1 MVSNVELKKR
11 IKYNKN
17 KKKKK
22 KKTKISIDRDN
33 GVYVAVILLVLIGLL
48 LVFTSSSYYALYE
61 QGDLYFF
68 IKKQAMWAIIGLGFM
83 SLFARVDYHFLRK
96 FTWPLAGGT
105 LGLLVL
111 VLAIG
116 KEING
121 AKRWIE
127 VGGLSIQPSEIAK
140 YAVVFILA
148 HVIVKMGKEIK
159 TIKNGIFLPLS
170 IGAIFAVLVLAE
182 KNLSITV
189 VIAMVT
195 YFMIMVAGANIRV
208 LLGLIPVGFLGGLVL
223 IIIEPYRLERLTT
236 YLNPWADQSDS
247 GYQLV
252 HSLMAIGSGGVT
264 GQGLGNSMQKALYM
278 PEPHNDFIFAILAE
292 EFGLLG
298 CIFVIG
304 LFVFLIIS
312 AIKVA
317 MQAKDIYGRLLAV
330 GITLVIAIQAIIN
343 ISVVTGSIP
352 VTGVP
357 LPFISTGGT
366 SLLINLVAMGV
377 LLNIA
382 KQGKKNRIDG
392 EDNSRVIR

>member
-1 MVSNVELKKR
+1 MSSIDLQKR
-11 IKYNKN
+11 IKYNKSRKI
-17 KKKKK
+17 KKKKR
-22 KKTKISIDRDN
+22 KKTKITIDRDN
-33 GVYVAVILLVLIGLL
+33 GVYVAVILLVMIGLL

-61 QGDLYFF
+61 QGNLYFF
-68 IKKQAMWAIIGLGFM
+68 IKKQAIWAGIGLCFM
-83 SLFARVDYHFLRK
+83 SFFARVDYHFLRK
-96 FTWPLAGGT
+96 LTWPLAIGT
-105 LGLLVL
+105 FGLLVL

-148 HVIVKMGKEIK
+148 HVIVKMGREIK
-159 TIKNGIFLPLS
+159 TIGKGIFMPLA
-170 IGAIFAVLVLAE
+170 IGASFAVLVLLE

-189 VIAMVT
+189 VIALVT
-195 YFMIMVAGANIRV
+195 YFMIMVGGANLRV
-208 LLGLIPVGFLGGLVL
+208 LIGLIPVGLAAGFGL
-223 IIIEPYRLERLTT
+223 IIIEPYRLARLTT
-236 YLNPWADQSDS
+236 FLNPWADQSDS

-252 HSLMAIGSGGVT
+252 HSLMAIGSGGVI

-312 AIKVA
+312 SIKVA
-317 MQAKDIYGRLLAV
+317 MQAKDVYGRLLAT

-382 KQGKKNRIDG
+382 KQGKKKNEEKID
-392 EDNSRVIR
+392 SII

>member
-1 MVSNVELKKR
+1 MSNVELKKR

-159 TIKNGIFLPLS
+159 TIKNGIVMPLA
-170 IGAIFAVLVLAE
+170 IGASFAVLV
-182 KNLSITV
+182 
-189 VIAMVT
+189 
-195 YFMIMVAGANIRV
+195 
-208 LLGLIPVGFLGGLVL
+208 
-223 IIIEPYRLERLTT
+223 
-236 YLNPWADQSDS
+236 
-247 GYQLV
+247 
-252 HSLMAIGSGGVT
+252 
-264 GQGLGNSMQKALYM
+264 
-278 PEPHNDFIFAILAE
+278 
-292 EFGLLG
+292 
-298 CIFVIG
+298 
-304 LFVFLIIS
+304 
-312 AIKVA
+312 
-317 MQAKDIYGRLLAV
+317 
-330 GITLVIAIQAIIN
+330 
-343 ISVVTGSIP
+343 
-352 VTGVP
+352 
-357 LPFISTGGT
+357 
-366 SLLINLVAMGV
+366 
-377 LLNIA
+377 
-382 KQGKKNRIDG
+382 
-392 EDNSRVIR
+392 

>member
-1 MVSNVELKKR
+1 MKNVNLQKK
-11 IKYNKN
+11 IKYNKS
-17 KKKKK
+17 KKKRKKRK

-33 GVYVAVILLVLIGLL
+33 GVYIAVILLVLIGLL

-68 IKKQAMWAIIGLGFM
+68 IRKQAMWAAIGLVFM
-83 SLFARVDYHFLRK
+83 SIFARVDYHFLRK
-96 FTWPLAGGT
+96 FTWFLAGIT
-105 LGLLVL
+105 LALLVL
-111 VLAIG
+111 VLIIG

-121 AKRWIE
+121 AKRWID
-127 VGGLSIQPSEIAK
+127 VAGLSIQPSEIAK

-159 TIKNGIFLPLS
+159 TIGKGIILPLGIGGIF
-170 IGAIFAVLVLAE
+170 AALVLLE

-195 YFMIMVAGANIRV
+195 YFMIMVSGANIRV
-208 LLGLIPVGFLGGLVL
+208 LLGLIPIGFLGGIGL

-236 YLNPWADQSDS
+236 FLNPWADQSDA

-304 LFVFLIIS
+304 LFIFFIIS

-317 MQAKDIYGRLLAV
+317 MKAKDIYGRLLAI

-343 ISVVTGSIP
+343 IAVVTGSMP

-382 KQGKKNRIDG
+382 KQGRKNKDIQ
-392 EDNSRVIR
+392 

>member
-1 MVSNVELKKR
+1 MSSIDLQKR
-11 IKYNKN
+11 IKYNKSRKI
-17 KKKKK
+17 KKKKR
-22 KKTKISIDRDN
+22 KKTKITIDRDN
-33 GVYVAVILLVLIGLL
+33 GVYVAVILLVMIGLL

-61 QGDLYFF
+61 QGNLYFF
-68 IKKQAMWAIIGLGFM
+68 IKKQAIWAGIGLCFM
-83 SLFARVDYHFLRK
+83 SFFARVDYHFLRK
-96 FTWPLAGGT
+96 LTWPLAIGT
-105 LGLLVL
+105 FGLLVL

-148 HVIVKMGKEIK
+148 HVIVKMGREIK
-159 TIKNGIFLPLS
+159 TIGKGIFMPLA
-170 IGAIFAVLVLAE
+170 IGASFAVLVLLE

-189 VIAMVT
+189 VIALVT
-195 YFMIMVAGANIRV
+195 YLMIMVGGANLRI
-208 LLGLIPVGFLGGLVL
+208 LIGLIPVGLAAGFGL
-223 IIIEPYRLERLTT
+223 IIIEPYRLARLTT
-236 YLNPWADQSDS
+236 FLNPWADQSDS

-252 HSLMAIGSGGVT
+252 HSLMAIGSGGVV

-312 AIKVA
+312 SIKVA
-317 MQAKDIYGRLLAV
+317 MQAKDVYGRLLAT

-382 KQGKKNRIDG
+382 KQGKKKKEEEID
-392 EDNSRVIR
+392 NII

>member
-1 MVSNVELKKR
+1 
-11 IKYNKN
+11 
-17 KKKKK
+17 
-22 KKTKISIDRDN
+22 
-33 GVYVAVILLVLIGLL
+33 
-48 LVFTSSSYYALYE
+48 
-61 QGDLYFF
+61 
-68 IKKQAMWAIIGLGFM
+68 
-83 SLFARVDYHFLRK
+83 
-96 FTWPLAGGT
+96 
-105 LGLLVL
+105 
-111 VLAIG
+111 
-116 KEING
+116 
-121 AKRWIE
+121 
-127 VGGLSIQPSEIAK
+127 
-140 YAVVFILA
+140 
-148 HVIVKMGKEIK
+148 MGKEIK
-159 TIKNGIFLPLS
+159 TISKGIVLPLA
-170 IGAIFAVLVLAE
+170 IGAAFAVLVLAE

-189 VIAMVT
+189 VIALVT
-195 YFMIMVAGANIRV
+195 YFMIMVGGANIRV
-208 LLGLIPVGFLGGLVL
+208 LIGLIPVGFLAGLGL
-223 IIIEPYRLERLTT
+223 IVIEPYRLERLTT

-304 LFVFLIIS
+304 LFIFFIIS

-317 MQAKDIYGRLLAV
+317 MRAKDIYGRLLAI

-343 ISVVTGSIP
+343 IAVVTGSIP

-382 KQGKKNRIDG
+382 KQGKKSKVDA
-392 EDNSRVIR
+392 EDKIRTIK

>member
-1 MVSNVELKKR
+1 MSSIDLQKR

-17 KKKKK
+17 RKRKK
-22 KKTKISIDRDN
+22 KKTKKTQLTIDRDN
-33 GVYVAVILLVLIGLL
+33 GVYVAVILLVMIGLL

-61 QGDLYFF
+61 QGNLYFF
-68 IKKQAMWAIIGLGFM
+68 IKKQAIWAGIGLCFM
-83 SLFARVDYHFLRK
+83 SFFARVDYHFLRK
-96 FTWPLAGGT
+96 LTWPLAIGT
-105 LGLLVL
+105 FGLLVL

-148 HVIVKMGKEIK
+148 HVIVKMGREIK
-159 TIKNGIFLPLS
+159 TIGKGIFMPLA
-170 IGAIFAVLVLAE
+170 IGASFAVLVLLE

-189 VIAMVT
+189 VIALVT
-195 YFMIMVAGANIRV
+195 YFMIMVGGANLRV
-208 LLGLIPVGFLGGLVL
+208 LIGLIPVGVAAGFGL
-223 IIIEPYRLERLTT
+223 IIIEPYRLARLTT
-236 YLNPWADQSDS
+236 FLNPWADQSDS

-252 HSLMAIGSGGVT
+252 HSLMAIGSGGVI

-312 AIKVA
+312 SIKVA
-317 MQAKDIYGRLLAV
+317 MQAKDVYGRLLAT

-382 KQGKKNRIDG
+382 KQGKKKNEEKID
-392 EDNSRVIR
+392 SII

>member
-1 MVSNVELKKR
+1 MSTIDLQKR
-11 IKYNKN
+11 IKYNKS

-22 KKTKISIDRDN
+22 KKTKITIDRDN

-68 IKKQAMWAIIGLGFM
+68 IKKQAIWAVIGLGFM
-83 SLFARVDYHFLRK
+83 SFFARVDYHFLRK
-96 FTWPLAGGT
+96 LTWPLAIGT

-121 AKRWIE
+121 AKRWLE

-140 YAVVFILA
+140 YAVLFVLA

-159 TIKNGIFLPLS
+159 TISKGIVLPLA
-170 IGAIFAVLVLAE
+170 IGAAFAVLVLAE

-189 VIAMVT
+189 VITLVT
-195 YFMIMVAGANIRV
+195 YFMIMVGGANIRV
-208 LLGLIPVGFLGGLVL
+208 LIGLIPVGFLAGLGL
-223 IIIEPYRLERLTT
+223 IVIEPYRLERLTT

-304 LFVFLIIS
+304 LFIFFIIS

-317 MQAKDIYGRLLAV
+317 MRAKDIYGRLLAI

-343 ISVVTGSIP
+343 IAVVTGSIP

-382 KQGKKNRIDG
+382 KQGKKSKVDA
-392 EDNSRVIR
+392 EDKIRTIK

>member
-1 MVSNVELKKR
+1 MNNVNFKKR
-11 IKYNKN
+11 SKHNNKN
-17 KKKKK
+17 KK

-68 IKKQAMWAIIGLGFM
+68 IKKQAMWAVVGLCFM
-83 SLFARVDYHFLRK
+83 NIFAKIDYHFLRRL
-96 FTWPLAGGT
+96 TWWLAGGT
-105 LGLLVL
+105 LLLLVL
-111 VLAIG
+111 VLIIG

-121 AKRWIE
+121 AKRWLE

-159 TIKNGIFLPLS
+159 TIKKGIFLPLI
-170 IGAIFAVLVLAE
+170 IGAIFAGLVLAE
-182 KNLSITV
+182 KNLSITA

-195 YFMIMVAGANIRV
+195 YFMIMVGGANIRV
-208 LLGLIPVGFLGGLVL
+208 LIGLIPVGIVGGLGL
-223 IIIEPYRLERLTT
+223 IVIEPYRLARLTT
-236 YLNPWADQSDS
+236 YLNPWADQSDA

-264 GQGLGNSMQKALYM
+264 GRGLGNSMQKALYM

-292 EFGLLG
+292 EFGLVG

-304 LFVFLIIS
+304 IFVFLIIS

-317 MQAKDIYGRLLAV
+317 MRAKDIYGRLLAI

-343 ISVVTGSIP
+343 IAVVTGSIP

-382 KQGKKNRIDG
+382 KQGKKNKM
-392 EDNSRVIR
+392 DNEEKIKITR

>member
-1 MVSNVELKKR
+1 MSSIDLQKR
-11 IKYNKN
+11 IKYS

-22 KKTKISIDRDN
+22 RKTKISIDRDN
-33 GVYVAVILLVLIGLL
+33 GVYISVILLVLIGLL

-68 IKKQAMWAIIGLGFM
+68 IQKQAMWAAVGLCCM
-83 SLFARVDYHFLRK
+83 SLFARINYHFLRK
-96 FTWPLAGGT
+96 FTWLLGGGT
-105 LGLLVL
+105 LGLLGL
-111 VLAIG
+111 VLIVG

-148 HVIVKMGKEIK
+148 HVIVKMGKDIK
-159 TIKNGIFLPLS
+159 TIGKGIFMPLA
-170 IGAIFAVLVLAE
+170 IGATFAVLVLLE

-189 VIAMVT
+189 VIALVT
-195 YFMIMVAGANIRV
+195 YLMIMVGGGNIRV
-208 LLGLIPVGFLGGLVL
+208 LLGLIPVGIAGGLGL

-236 YLNPWADQSDS
+236 FLNPWADQSDS

-304 LFVFLIIS
+304 VFVFFIIS
-312 AIKVA
+312 AMKVA
-317 MQAKDIYGRLLAV
+317 MRAKDNYGRLLAT

-343 ISVVTGSIP
+343 IAVVTGSMP

-377 LLNIA
+377 LLNIS
-382 KQGKKNRIDG
+382 KQGKKSQTLE
-392 EDNSRVIR
+392 EDKVN

>member
-1 MVSNVELKKR
+1 MSNIDLQKR
-11 IKYNKN
+11 IKYNKS

-22 KKTKISIDRDN
+22 KKTKITIDRDN

-68 IKKQAMWAIIGLGFM
+68 IKKQAIWAVIGLGFM
-83 SLFARVDYHFLRK
+83 SFFARVDYHFLRK
-96 FTWPLAGGT
+96 LTWPLAIGT

-121 AKRWIE
+121 AKRWLE
-127 VGGLSIQPSEIAK
+127 FGGLSIQPSEIAK
-140 YAVVFILA
+140 YAVVFVLA

-159 TIKNGIFLPLS
+159 TISKGIVLPLA
-170 IGAIFAVLVLAE
+170 IGAAFAVLVLAE

-189 VIAMVT
+189 VITLVT
-195 YFMIMVAGANIRV
+195 YFMIMVGGANIRV
-208 LLGLIPVGFLGGLVL
+208 LIGLIPVGFLAGLGL
-223 IIIEPYRLERLTT
+223 IVIEPYRLERLTT

-304 LFVFLIIS
+304 LFIFFIIS

-317 MQAKDIYGRLLAV
+317 MRAKDIYGRLLAI

-343 ISVVTGSIP
+343 IAVVTGSIP

-382 KQGKKNRIDG
+382 KQGKKSKVDA
-392 EDNSRVIR
+392 EDKIRTIK

>member
-1 MVSNVELKKR
+1 MSSIDLQKR
-11 IKYNKN
+11 IKYNKSRKI
-17 KKKKK
+17 KKKKR
-22 KKTKISIDRDN
+22 KKTKITIDRDN
-33 GVYVAVILLVLIGLL
+33 GVYVAVILLVMIGLL

-68 IKKQAMWAIIGLGFM
+68 IKKQAIWAGIGLCFM
-83 SLFARVDYHFLRK
+83 SFFARVDYHFLRK
-96 FTWPLAGGT
+96 LTWPLAIGT
-105 LGLLVL
+105 FGLLVL

-148 HVIVKMGKEIK
+148 HVIVKMGREIK
-159 TIKNGIFLPLS
+159 TIGKGIFMPLA
-170 IGAIFAVLVLAE
+170 IGASFAVLVLLE

-189 VIAMVT
+189 VIALVT
-195 YFMIMVAGANIRV
+195 YFMIMVGGANLRV
-208 LLGLIPVGFLGGLVL
+208 LIGLIPVGVAAGFGL
-223 IIIEPYRLERLTT
+223 IIIEPYRLARLTT
-236 YLNPWADQSDS
+236 FLNPWADQSDS

-252 HSLMAIGSGGVT
+252 HSLMAIGSGGVI

-312 AIKVA
+312 SIKVA
-317 MQAKDIYGRLLAV
+317 MQAKDVYGRLLAT

-382 KQGKKNRIDG
+382 KQGKKKKEEEID
-392 EDNSRVIR
+392 NII

>member
-1 MVSNVELKKR
+1 MSTIDLQKR
-11 IKYNKN
+11 IKYNKS

-22 KKTKISIDRDN
+22 KKTKITIDRDN

-68 IKKQAMWAIIGLGFM
+68 IKKQAIWAVIGLGFM
-83 SLFARVDYHFLRK
+83 SFFARVDYNFLRK
-96 FTWPLAGGT
+96 LTWPLAIGT

-121 AKRWIE
+121 AKRWLE
-127 VGGLSIQPSEIAK
+127 FGGLSIQPSEIAK
-140 YAVVFILA
+140 YAVVFVLA

-159 TIKNGIFLPLS
+159 TISKGIVLPLA
-170 IGAIFAVLVLAE
+170 IGAAFAVLVLAE

-189 VIAMVT
+189 VITLVT
-195 YFMIMVAGANIRV
+195 YFMIMVGGANIRV
-208 LLGLIPVGFLGGLVL
+208 LIGLIPVGFLAGLGL
-223 IIIEPYRLERLTT
+223 IVIEPYRLERLTT

-304 LFVFLIIS
+304 LFIFFIIS

-317 MQAKDIYGRLLAV
+317 MRAKDIYGRLLAI

-343 ISVVTGSIP
+343 IAVVTGSIP

-382 KQGKKNRIDG
+382 KQGKKSKVDA
-392 EDNSRVIR
+392 EDKIRTIK

>member
-1 MVSNVELKKR
+1 MSTIDLQKR
-11 IKYNKN
+11 IKYNKS

-22 KKTKISIDRDN
+22 KKTKITIDRDN

-68 IKKQAMWAIIGLGFM
+68 IKKQAIWAVIGLGFM
-83 SLFARVDYHFLRK
+83 SFFARVDYHFLRK
-96 FTWPLAGGT
+96 LTWPLAIGT

-121 AKRWIE
+121 AKRWLE
-127 VGGLSIQPSEIAK
+127 FGGLSIQPSEIAK
-140 YAVVFILA
+140 YAVVFVLA

-159 TIKNGIFLPLS
+159 TISKGIVLPLA
-170 IGAIFAVLVLAE
+170 IGAAFAVLVLAE

-189 VIAMVT
+189 VITLVT
-195 YFMIMVAGANIRV
+195 YFMIMVGGANIRV
-208 LLGLIPVGFLGGLVL
+208 LIGLIPVGFLAGLGL
-223 IIIEPYRLERLTT
+223 IVIEPYRLERLTT

-304 LFVFLIIS
+304 LFIFFIIS

-317 MQAKDIYGRLLAV
+317 MRAKDIYGRLLAI

-343 ISVVTGSIP
+343 IAVVTGSIP

-382 KQGKKNRIDG
+382 NQGKKSKVDA
-392 EDNSRVIR
+392 EDKIRTIK

>member
-1 MVSNVELKKR
+1 MSTIDLQKR
-11 IKYNKN
+11 IKYNKS

-22 KKTKISIDRDN
+22 KKTKITIDRDN

-68 IKKQAMWAIIGLGFM
+68 IKKQAIWAVIGLGFM
-83 SLFARVDYHFLRK
+83 SFFARVDYHFLRK
-96 FTWPLAGGT
+96 LTWPLAIGT

-121 AKRWIE
+121 AKRWLE
-127 VGGLSIQPSEIAK
+127 FGGLSIQPSEIAK
-140 YAVVFILA
+140 YAVVFVLA

-159 TIKNGIFLPLS
+159 TISKGIVLPLA
-170 IGAIFAVLVLAE
+170 IGAAFAVLVLAE

-189 VIAMVT
+189 VIALVT
-195 YFMIMVAGANIRV
+195 YFMIMVGGANIRV
-208 LLGLIPVGFLGGLVL
+208 LIGLIPVGFLAGLGL
-223 IIIEPYRLERLTT
+223 IVIEPYRLERLTT

-304 LFVFLIIS
+304 LFIFFIIS

-317 MQAKDIYGRLLAV
+317 MRAKDIYGRLLAI

-343 ISVVTGSIP
+343 IAVVTGSIP

-382 KQGKKNRIDG
+382 KQGKKSKVDA
-392 EDNSRVIR
+392 EDKVRTIK

>member
-1 MVSNVELKKR
+1 MSTIDLQKR
-11 IKYNKN
+11 IEYNKS

-22 KKTKISIDRDN
+22 KKTKITIDRDN

-68 IKKQAMWAIIGLGFM
+68 IKKQAIWAVIGLGFM
-83 SLFARVDYHFLRK
+83 SFFARVDYHFLRK
-96 FTWPLAGGT
+96 LTWPLAIGT

-121 AKRWIE
+121 AKRWLE
-127 VGGLSIQPSEIAK
+127 FGGLSIQPSEIAK
-140 YAVVFILA
+140 YAVVFVLA

-159 TIKNGIFLPLS
+159 TISKGIVLPLA
-170 IGAIFAVLVLAE
+170 IGAAFAVLVLAE

-189 VIAMVT
+189 VIALVT
-195 YFMIMVAGANIRV
+195 YFMIMVGGANIRV
-208 LLGLIPVGFLGGLVL
+208 LIGLIPVGFLAGLGL
-223 IIIEPYRLERLTT
+223 IVIEPYRLERLTT

-304 LFVFLIIS
+304 LFIFFIIS

-317 MQAKDIYGRLLAV
+317 MRAKDIYGRLLAI

-343 ISVVTGSIP
+343 IAVVTGSIP

-382 KQGKKNRIDG
+382 KQGKKSKVDA
-392 EDNSRVIR
+392 EDKVRTIK

>member
-1 MVSNVELKKR
+1 MSSIDLQKR
-11 IKYNKN
+11 IKYNKSRKI
-17 KKKKK
+17 KKKKR
-22 KKTKISIDRDN
+22 KKTKITIDRDN
-33 GVYVAVILLVLIGLL
+33 GVYVAVILLVMIGLL

-68 IKKQAMWAIIGLGFM
+68 IKKQAIWAGIGLCFM
-83 SLFARVDYHFLRK
+83 SFFARVDYHFLRK
-96 FTWPLAGGT
+96 LTWPLAIGT
-105 LGLLVL
+105 FGLLVL

-148 HVIVKMGKEIK
+148 HVIVKMGREIK
-159 TIKNGIFLPLS
+159 TIGKGIFMPLA
-170 IGAIFAVLVLAE
+170 IGASFAVLVLLE

-189 VIAMVT
+189 VIALVT
-195 YFMIMVAGANIRV
+195 YLMIMVGGANLRI
-208 LLGLIPVGFLGGLVL
+208 LIGLIPVGLAAGFGL
-223 IIIEPYRLERLTT
+223 IIIEPYRLARLTT
-236 YLNPWADQSDS
+236 FLNPWADQSDS

-252 HSLMAIGSGGVT
+252 HSLMAIGSGGVV

-312 AIKVA
+312 SIKVA
-317 MQAKDIYGRLLAV
+317 MQAKDVYGRLLAT

-382 KQGKKNRIDG
+382 KQGKKKKEEEID
-392 EDNSRVIR
+392 NII

>member
-1 MVSNVELKKR
+1 MSTIDLQKR
-11 IKYNKN
+11 IKYNKS

-22 KKTKISIDRDN
+22 KKTKITIDRDN

-68 IKKQAMWAIIGLGFM
+68 IKKQAIWAVIGLGFM
-83 SLFARVDYHFLRK
+83 SFFARVDYHFLRK
-96 FTWPLAGGT
+96 LTWPLAIGT

-121 AKRWIE
+121 AKRWLE
-127 VGGLSIQPSEIAK
+127 FGGLSIQPSEIAK
-140 YAVVFILA
+140 YAVVFVLA

-159 TIKNGIFLPLS
+159 TISKGIVLPLA
-170 IGAIFAVLVLAE
+170 IGAAFAVLVLAE

-189 VIAMVT
+189 VIALVT
-195 YFMIMVAGANIRV
+195 YFMIMVGGANIRV
-208 LLGLIPVGFLGGLVL
+208 LIGLIPVGFLAGLGL
-223 IIIEPYRLERLTT
+223 IVIEPYRLERLTT

-304 LFVFLIIS
+304 LFIFFIIS

-317 MQAKDIYGRLLAV
+317 MRAKDIYGRLLAI

-343 ISVVTGSIP
+343 IAVVTGSIP

-382 KQGKKNRIDG
+382 KQGKKSKVDA
-392 EDNSRVIR
+392 EDKIRTIK

>member
-1 MVSNVELKKR
+1 
-11 IKYNKN
+11 
-17 KKKKK
+17 
-22 KKTKISIDRDN
+22 
-33 GVYVAVILLVLIGLL
+33 
-48 LVFTSSSYYALYE
+48 YYALYE
-61 QGDLYFF
+61 KGDLYFF
-68 IKKQAMWAIIGLGFM
+68 IRKQAIWAGIGLGFM
-83 SLFARVDYHFLRK
+83 SFFARVDYHFLRK

-111 VLAIG
+111 VLIVG

-159 TIKNGIFLPLS
+159 TIKKGIFLPLS
-170 IGAIFAVLVLAE
+170 IGAIFAALVLAE

-195 YFMIMVAGANIRV
+195 YFMIMVGGANIRV
-208 LLGLIPVGFLGGLVL
+208 LLSLITVGFLGGFIL

-317 MQAKDIYGRLLAV
+317 MKAKDVYGRLLAI

-382 KQGKKNRIDG
+382 KQGKKNKIGD
-392 EDNSRVIR
+392 

>member
-1 MVSNVELKKR
+1 MSTIDLQKR
-11 IKYNKN
+11 IKYNKS

-22 KKTKISIDRDN
+22 KKTKITIDRDN

-68 IKKQAMWAIIGLGFM
+68 IKKQAIWAVIGLGFM
-83 SLFARVDYHFLRK
+83 SFFARVDYHFLRK
-96 FTWPLAGGT
+96 LTWPLAIGT

-121 AKRWIE
+121 AKRWLE
-127 VGGLSIQPSEIAK
+127 FGGLSIQPSEIAK
-140 YAVVFILA
+140 YAVVFVLA

-159 TIKNGIFLPLS
+159 TISKGIVLPLA
-170 IGAIFAVLVLAE
+170 IGAAFAVLVLAE

-189 VIAMVT
+189 VITLVT
-195 YFMIMVAGANIRV
+195 YFMIMVGGANIRV
-208 LLGLIPVGFLGGLVL
+208 LIGLIPVGFLAGLGL
-223 IIIEPYRLERLTT
+223 IVIEPYRLERLTT

-304 LFVFLIIS
+304 LFIFFIIS

-317 MQAKDIYGRLLAV
+317 MRAKDIYGRLLAI

-343 ISVVTGSIP
+343 IAVVTGSIP

-382 KQGKKNRIDG
+382 KQGKKSKVDAKDKVRTIK
-392 EDNSRVIR
+392 

>member
-1 MVSNVELKKR
+1 MSTIDLQKR
-11 IKYNKN
+11 IKYNKS

-22 KKTKISIDRDN
+22 KKTKITIDRDN

-68 IKKQAMWAIIGLGFM
+68 IKKQAIWAVIGLGFM
-83 SLFARVDYHFLRK
+83 SFFARVDYHFLRK
-96 FTWPLAGGT
+96 LTWPLAIGT

-121 AKRWIE
+121 AKRWLE
-127 VGGLSIQPSEIAK
+127 FGGLSIQPSEIAK
-140 YAVVFILA
+140 YAVVFVLA

-159 TIKNGIFLPLS
+159 TISKGIVLPLA
-170 IGAIFAVLVLAE
+170 IGAAFAVLVLAE

-189 VIAMVT
+189 VIALVT
-195 YFMIMVAGANIRV
+195 YFMIMVGGANIRV
-208 LLGLIPVGFLGGLVL
+208 LIGLIPVGFLAGLGL
-223 IIIEPYRLERLTT
+223 IVIEPYRLERLTT

-304 LFVFLIIS
+304 LFIFFIIS

-317 MQAKDIYGRLLAV
+317 MRAKDIYGRLLAI

-343 ISVVTGSIP
+343 IAVVTGSIP

-377 LLNIA
+377 LLNKA
-382 KQGKKNRIDG
+382 KQGKKSKVDA
-392 EDNSRVIR
+392 EDKIRTIK

>member
-1 MVSNVELKKR
+1 VSSIDLQKR
-11 IKYNKN
+11 IKYNKSRKI
-17 KKKKK
+17 KKKKR
-22 KKTKISIDRDN
+22 KKTKITIDRDN
-33 GVYVAVILLVLIGLL
+33 GVYVAVILLVMIGLL

-61 QGDLYFF
+61 QGNLYFF
-68 IKKQAMWAIIGLGFM
+68 IKKQAIWAGIGLCFM
-83 SLFARVDYHFLRK
+83 SFFARVDYHFLRK
-96 FTWPLAGGT
+96 LTWPLAIGT
-105 LGLLVL
+105 FGLLVL

-148 HVIVKMGKEIK
+148 HVIVKMGREIK
-159 TIKNGIFLPLS
+159 TIGKGIFMPLA
-170 IGAIFAVLVLAE
+170 IGASFAVLVLLE

-189 VIAMVT
+189 VIALVT
-195 YFMIMVAGANIRV
+195 YFMIMVGGANLRV
-208 LLGLIPVGFLGGLVL
+208 LIGLIPVGVAAGFGL
-223 IIIEPYRLERLTT
+223 IIIEPYRLARLTT
-236 YLNPWADQSDS
+236 FLNPWADQSDS

-252 HSLMAIGSGGVT
+252 HSLMAIGSGGVI

-312 AIKVA
+312 SIKVA
-317 MQAKDIYGRLLAV
+317 MQAKDVYGRLLAT

-382 KQGKKNRIDG
+382 KQGKKKNEEKID
-392 EDNSRVIR
+392 SII